1 MNCSSASSS
10 VSPSARSH
18 RKVALGLGLVALALF
33 GYGCFER
40 ELKPVNP
47 CTRSRVGD
55 TVQVT
60 NVDKVD
66 LLLMI
71 DNSNS
76 MSEEQQ
82 SIVTEIP
89 RIIRIL
95 TSGDRTVPPDGVQD
109 FQPARSLHVGIVDSD
124 MGTGSVSGIES
135 CSAGFGDDGIM
146 QNHGATGSGCMP
158 TYPSAIFDFMD
169 GRDDPTTFS
178 TAVGCV
184 AALGTDGCGFE
195 HQLEAP
201 LKALSLVPNADGFS
215 PVTWTRP
222 GYRPPVFLG
231 STFGHGGSGGAN
243 DGFMRPDS
251 ALAVIVITDEED
263 CSAIDP
269 SIFDRTDPRYASVD
283 LNLRCHTF
291 TDAQYPV
298 QRYIDGFIGLRSQ
311 SSLLIFG
318 AITGVPQDAVDSGLS
333 YQAILDLADMT
344 ERIDPMSGNRLLP
357 SCTAPLGRGVAY
369 PPRRI
374 VEVAQGLERLGAST
388 TIQSICNTSFTGAVD
403 VIIEKISAALA
414 GACLPRELNPDAE
427 GNVPCDVFEL
437 LPQIGG
443 SGEFQHCADLPN
455 AEAFELDTTETTTV
469 SGVSV
474 ERELCRVR
482 QVGRA
487 GAAVTAGWYY
497 DDGTL
502 GAASDLP
509 PLCGQRIAFSV
520 ASPVTGAE
528 VRLECFQTIL
538 PGTGAAAQLG
548 SFCDP
553 TNDALTSLDAA
564 GAHCSDGIATP
575 GYPASVA
582 GLSCDAFDRT
592 CQVHCASD
600 SDCTA
605 AGLLSY
611 VCDTRTADVFF
622 GDTRPPELM
631 PEDVH
636 NFCVN
641 PTCAAN

>member
-1 MNCSSASSS
+1 MNSSS
-10 VSPSARSH
+10 FSN
-18 RKVALGLGLVALALF
+18 RKVLLALGLTAVALA

-40 ELKPVNP
+40 QLKPVNP

-76 MSEEQQ
+76 MTEEQI

-89 RIIRIL
+89 RIINIL
-95 TSGDRTVPPDGVQD
+95 TSGDRDADGMRD
-109 FQPARSLHVGIVDSD
+109 FTPARSLHVGIVSSD
-124 MGTGSVSGIES
+124 MGTGTVSGIES

-146 QNHGATGSGCMP
+146 FNHGSTGTGCMAS
-158 TYPSAIFDFMD
+158 YPSAIFDFQD
-169 GRDDPTTFS
+169 GRDDPATFS

-195 HQLEAP
+195 HQLESP
-201 LKALSLVPNADGFS
+201 LKALSLVPQADGSS

-231 STFGHGGSGGAN
+231 ATFGHGGAGGTN

-251 ALAVIVITDEED
+251 ALAIIVITDEED
-263 CSAIDP
+263 CSALDP
-269 SIFDRTDPRYASVD
+269 SIFDRTDARYSSVD

-291 TDAQYPV
+291 VDAQYPV

-318 AITGVPQDAVDSGLS
+318 AITGVPPDAVASGLG
-333 YQAILDLADMT
+333 YDAILGLEEMT
-344 ERIDPMSGNRLLP
+344 ERIDPVLHNRLLP
-357 SCTAPLGRGVAY
+357 SCTAPAGRGVAY

-374 VEVAQGLERLGAST
+374 VQVAQGLDRLGAST
-388 TIQSICNTSFTGAVD
+388 TVQSICNTSFTGAVD

-427 GNVPCDVFEL
+427 GNVPCDVFQL

-443 SGEFQHCADLPN
+443 SAEFQHCADLFNPD
-455 AEAFELDTTETTTV
+455 AFELEREEVTTV
-469 SGVSV
+469 GGTEVR
-474 ERELCRVR
+474 RELCRVR

-487 GAAVTAGWYY
+487 GAGTVSGWYY
-497 DDGTL
+497 DDGDPRL
-502 GAASDLP
+502 GAASMLP
-509 PLCGQRIAFSV
+509 AGCGQRIAFSV
-520 ASPVTGAE
+520 AQPVTGAE

-553 TNDALTSLDAA
+553 STDLVSGSTSV
-564 GAHCSDGIATP
+564 HCSDGIATP
-575 GYPASVA
+575 GYLMSNLA
-582 GLSCDAFDRT
+582 CDAFDRT
-592 CQVHCASD
+592 CQVDCTTD

-611 VCDTRTADVFF
+611 VCDHRSADEVY
-622 GDTRPPELM
+622 GDARPMEL
-631 PEDVH
+631 PADQIH

-641 PTCAAN
+641 PTCTSN